1 MSETGSSASG
11 EPTPA
16 ALRPAEVA
24 ERLGISAATLRR
36 WSSRFGE
43 FLELG
48 EGGQDGGTHRR
59 YSAGDVATLAH
70 VQELLEQGW
79 TYEQVADR
87 LSQGPADVATSEPL
101 GESVAAAASPDAEP
115 GLPSETAMVSTG
127 ALFDDNAGLSEDA
140 LPPAARFLRDTMQAV
155 TGNQQIILNSQ
166 QASRDML
173 GVMIQDNLNLKS
185 ENTSLRERMLELE
198 RELAELHRHFV
209 EHAGTHR
216 DPDAC
221 PGRCDCEAHGG
232 PATGVAIRPATR
244 ATARNTT
251 HASAAAGLCDTS
263 SPAGL
268 PAAGLCAA
276 GYATPVLPAARLHV
290 SNHGALTLPAAAL
303 CGPAAAQA
311 GFLVEAVGRVAVAGG
326 RL

>member
-1 MSETGSSASG
+1 MSETGSTTSV
-11 EPTPA
+11 ETTPT

-59 YSAGDVATLAH
+59 YSAGDVATLAR

-87 LSQGPADVATSEPL
+87 LSQGPADVAASTTPDEP
-101 GESVAAAASPDAEP
+101 VAAAPVDAEP
-115 GLPSETAMVSTG
+115 GLSPETAMVSTG
-127 ALFDDNAGLSEDA
+127 AFFDDSAGLSADA

-198 RELAELHRHFV
+198 TRTGRATPAFRR
-209 EHAGTHR
+209 HAGTHR

-221 PGRCDCEAHGG
+221 P
-232 PATGVAIRPATR
+232 
-244 ATARNTT
+244 
-251 HASAAAGLCDTS
+251 
-263 SPAGL
+263 
-268 PAAGLCAA
+268 
-276 GYATPVLPAARLHV
+276 
-290 SNHGALTLPAAAL
+290 
-303 CGPAAAQA
+303 
-311 GFLVEAVGRVAVAGG
+311 
-326 RL
+326 

>member
-1 MSETGSSASG
+1 MSETGSTTSV
-11 EPTPA
+11 EPTPP

-59 YSAGDVATLAH
+59 YSAGDVATLAR

-87 LSQGPADVATSEPL
+87 LSQGPADVAASTTPD
-101 GESVAAAASPDAEP
+101 GSVAAASVDAEP
-115 GLPSETAMVSTG
+115 GLSSETAMVSSG
-127 ALFDDNAGLSEDA
+127 AYFDDSAGLSADA
-140 LPPAARFLRDTMQAV
+140 LSPAARFMRDTMQAV

-209 EHAGTHR
+209 DTRERTEIR
-216 DPDAC
+216 MRVLEDAIAKLMSGQPPASRSGPPPTPR
-221 PGRCDCEAHGG
+221 PGA
-232 PATGVAIRPATR
+232 PPVPQ
-244 ATARNTT
+244 
-251 HASAAAGLCDTS
+251 
-263 SPAGL
+263 SPQ
-268 PAAGLCAA
+268 
-276 GYATPVLPAARLHV
+276 GYATQAAPPPYPPQGYAPPPQPYPPPGYTSQTMAPSPYPPQPYADQPPPKRGFWSRL
-290 SNHGALTLPAAAL
+290 L
-303 CGPAAAQA
+303 
-311 GFLVEAVGRVAVAGG
+311 GG
-326 RL
+326 

>member
-1 MSETGSSASG
+1 MAETGSSASG
-11 EPTPA
+11 EATPA

-59 YSAGDVATLAH
+59 YSAGDVATLAR

-87 LSQGPADVATSEPL
+87 LSQGPADSATSET
-101 GESVAAAASPDAEP
+101 SVAAAPLDSEPD
-115 GLPSETAMVSTG
+115 LSSEMAMVSTDTY
-127 ALFDDNAGLSEDA
+127 FDDNAGLSADA
-140 LPPAARFLRDTMQAV
+140 LSPAARFMRDTMQAV

-166 QASRDML
+166 QANRDML
-173 GVMIQDNLNLKS
+173 GVMIQDNLNLKG

-209 EHAGTHR
+209 DTRERTEIR
-216 DPDAC
+216 MRVLEDAIAKLMMGQ
-221 PGRCDCEAHGG
+221 PPASRSGRTAHG
-232 PATGVAIRPATR
+232 
-244 ATARNTT
+244 RNTT
-251 HASAAAGLCDTS
+251 HASAASGLSD
-263 SPAGL
+263 AIDRAAL
-268 PAAGLCAA
+268 PAAGVRA
-276 GYATPVLPAARLHV
+276 GTT
-290 SNHGALTLPAAAL
+290 TLPTVSLCVSKHDACTVPTAVL
-303 CGPAAAQA
+303 CGSAATA
-311 GFLVEAVGRVAVAGG
+311 G
-326 RL
+326 

>member
-1 MSETGSSASG
+1 MSEAGS
-11 EPTPA
+11 PTSVETTPT

-59 YSAGDVATLAH
+59 YSAGDVATLAR

-87 LSQGPADVATSEPL
+87 LSQGPADVATSTTPD
-101 GESVAAAASPDAEP
+101 ESVVDAPLDAEP
-115 GLPSETAMVSTG
+115 GLSPETAMVSTG
-127 ALFDDNAGLSEDA
+127 AFFDDSAGLSADA

-173 GVMIQDNLNLKS
+173 GVLIQDNLNLKS
-185 ENTSLRERMLELE
+185 ENTGLRERMLELE

-209 EHAGTHR
+209 DTRERTEIRMRVLEDAIAKLMAGQQ
-216 DPDAC
+216 
-221 PGRCDCEAHGG
+221 PGSRSG
-232 PATGVAIRPATR
+232 PPPAPRPGTPSVPQQPQGYAPQ
-244 ATARNTT
+244 AM
-251 HASAAAGLCDTS
+251 
-263 SPAGL
+263 SPQSYPPPAYAPQSMAPSPYPPQSYADQPPL
-268 PAAGLCAA
+268 PAKRGFWS
-276 GYATPVLPAARLHV
+276 RL
-290 SNHGALTLPAAAL
+290 L
-303 CGPAAAQA
+303 
-311 GFLVEAVGRVAVAGG
+311 GG
-326 RL
+326 

>member
-11 EPTPA
+11 ETTPA

-36 WSSRFGE
+36 WSSRFGD

-59 YSAGDVATLAH
+59 YSAADVATLAR
-70 VQELLEQGW
+70 VQQLLEQGW

-87 LSQGPADVATSEPL
+87 LSQGPADVAPGETR
-101 GESVAAAASPDAEP
+101 GESVPAGSFDAEP
-115 GLPSETAMVSTG
+115 GLSPETAMVST
-127 ALFDDNAGLSEDA
+127 AASFDDSTDLSAEA
-140 LPPAARFLRDTMQAV
+140 LSPAARFLRDAMQAV

-209 EHAGTHR
+209 DTRERTEIRMRVLEDAIAKLMMGQPPASRSGTPPSQR
-216 DPDAC
+216 
-221 PGRCDCEAHGG
+221 PGMPPAPPPQQAYAPQAAPQSYPPQGYTPQTMPSQSYPPPGYTSQTMAPSPYPPQPYADQPPPKRGFWSRLLGG
-232 PATGVAIRPATR
+232 
-244 ATARNTT
+244 
-251 HASAAAGLCDTS
+251 
-263 SPAGL
+263 
-268 PAAGLCAA
+268 
-276 GYATPVLPAARLHV
+276 
-290 SNHGALTLPAAAL
+290 
-303 CGPAAAQA
+303 
-311 GFLVEAVGRVAVAGG
+311 
-326 RL
+326 

>member
-1 MSETGSSASG
+1 MAETGSSASG
-11 EPTPA
+11 ETTPA

-59 YSAGDVATLAH
+59 YSAGDVATLAR

-87 LSQGPADVATSEPL
+87 LSQGPADSATSETL
-101 GESVAAAASPDAEP
+101 GELVAAAPLDSEPDLSPEM
-115 GLPSETAMVSTG
+115 AMVST
-127 ALFDDNAGLSEDA
+127 ATYFDANADLSADA
-140 LPPAARFLRDTMQAV
+140 LSPAARFMRDTMQAV

-166 QASRDML
+166 QANRDML
-173 GVMIQDNLNLKS
+173 GVMIQDNLNLKG

-209 EHAGTHR
+209 DTRERTEIRMRVLEDAIAKLMMGQPPASRSGPPPAPRPGT
-216 DPDAC
+216 PPMPQQPQGYPTQAT
-221 PGRCDCEAHGG
+221 PPPYPPQGYA
-232 PATGVAIRPATR
+232 PAPQPYPPSAYASQTMTPCTVPTAVLCGSA
-244 ATARNTT
+244 ATA
-251 HASAAAGLCDTS
+251 G
-263 SPAGL
+263 
-268 PAAGLCAA
+268 
-276 GYATPVLPAARLHV
+276 
-290 SNHGALTLPAAAL
+290 
-303 CGPAAAQA
+303 
-311 GFLVEAVGRVAVAGG
+311 
-326 RL
+326 

>member
-1 MSETGSSASG
+1 MSEAGS
-11 EPTPA
+11 PTSVETTPT

-59 YSAGDVATLAH
+59 YSAGDVATLAR

-87 LSQGPADVATSEPL
+87 LSQDPANVATS
-101 GESVAAAASPDAEP
+101 ESVAAAPLDAEP
-115 GLPSETAMVSTG
+115 GLPPETAMVSTG
-127 ALFDDNAGLSEDA
+127 AFFDDSAGLSSDA
-140 LPPAARFLRDTMQAV
+140 LSPAARFLRDTMQAV
-155 TGNQQIILNSQ
+155 TGTQQIILNSQ

-209 EHAGTHR
+209 DTRERTEIRMRVLEDAIAKLMAGQPPASR
-216 DPDAC
+216 SGPPPAPR
-221 PGRCDCEAHGG
+221 PGA
-232 PATGVAIRPATR
+232 PPM
-244 ATARNTT
+244 
-251 HASAAAGLCDTS
+251 
-263 SPAGL
+263 PQQ
-268 PAAGLCAA
+268 PQ
-276 GYATPVLPAARLHV
+276 GYATQAAPPTYPPQGYAPQTMPPQSYPPPAYAPQSMAPSPYPPQSYADQPPLPAKRGFWSRL
-290 SNHGALTLPAAAL
+290 L
-303 CGPAAAQA
+303 
-311 GFLVEAVGRVAVAGG
+311 GG
-326 RL
+326 